1 MNGIRYNSMEEK
13 MNKTRLTILPILS
26 VFFALFFG
34 WSTIFGQA
42 AEKLENQ
49 FREIEALPS
58 GAAFTLTVTDDDIT
72 AAANEYLARY
82 LPEIE
87 QMVQEATGI
96 KLNFADPV
104 IEFKTDYATAS
115 LRVGKGILKIPASLR
130 ADVYWDGTLH
140 VEVKE
145 IEVPVISVDPVS
157 VNSAIQGPIRD
168 AMASLEKYYEIRDL
182 ELAEGYIKL
191 EAVKK

>member
-72 AAANEYLARY
+72 AAANEYLERY

>member
-1 MNGIRYNSMEEK
+1 

-72 AAANEYLARY
+72 AAANEYLDRY

-104 IEFKTDYATAS
+104 IEFKTVCS
-115 LRVGKGILKIPASLR
+115 RSRLHCGRMFIGMEPCMWKLRKSKFRSFR
-130 ADVYWDGTLH
+130 
-140 VEVKE
+140 
-145 IEVPVISVDPVS
+145 S
-157 VNSAIQGPIRD
+157 IR
-168 AMASLEKYYEIRDL
+168 YR
-182 ELAEGYIKL
+182 
-191 EAVKK
+191 